1 MQAQSHRAD
10 LSSQISKRDR
20 ELTQIAKSISELADL
35 FQDLSNL
42 VVEQGTVLDC
52 VEYNVEQTNE
62 HVQGAVK
69 ELVVAERYQRRT
81 GRRKCIC
88 FLVLVIVG
96 LIIVL
101 IYKPRGHSN
110 ISKGSDVAPIYQS
123 DDKAPSWTE
132 TNPGQDDNR
141 ATSIGEP
148 TQGKPTEAPVTI
160 VRPPIRPPSR
170 PGVPIRP
177 PRPRPKP
184 HRPVATTA
192 PSYLDREARDVH
204 I

>member
-1 MQAQSHRAD
+1 VQAQSHRAD

-110 ISKGSDVAPIYQS
+110 SSTEAGAAPVYQS
-123 DDKAPSWTE
+123 DDKGPPWTE
-132 TNPGQDDNR
+132 ISPDQDGDR
-141 ATSIGEP
+141 PTSIAEP
-148 TQGKPTEAPVTI
+148 TQAQPTDAPVTI

-184 HRPVATTA
+184 HRPVATTTA
-192 PSYLDREARDVH
+192 PTYLDHKARDV
-204 I
+204 